1 MKRAAREVIKRD
13 GMTRV
18 LRQGRNAVRRSS
30 FRCGVRASDCFRSNA
45 AAAARIARSGVA
57 ADGWE
62 GGRAGTLSPA
72 RAGFQRA
79 WCAMLTVRPTSS
91 PLRRTRSTSWRCTR
105 RARPASWPGA
115 LAPLQRGVASTHFGE
130 GAGLR

>member
-45 AAAARIARSGVA
+45 AAAARIARSGSRLMA
-57 ADGWE
+57 
-62 GGRAGTLSPA
+62 GRADAQVP
-72 RAGFQRA
+72 
-79 WCAMLTVRPTSS
+79 CRP
-91 PLRRTRSTSWRCTR
+91 
-105 RARPASWPGA
+105 RARDFSARGA
-115 LAPLQRGVASTHFGE
+115 LC
-130 GAGLR
+130 